1 MVYILNCVSL
11 ISSLQRTAFIL
22 LGVPRPFAI
31 LLSSVSAS
39 LISEE
44 AKFLSRERNEKSKI
58 GEKYGN
64 DNNDYSNSDIL
75 TAGEII
81 SDVSKWLI
89 YDFLVESTTR
99 ESHPLLNAAQYFS
112 FGSIAGTISFF
123 IKEPPRERKKVDKEK
138 ERTYVENTLKASL
151 EGGVLFLIFEFT
163 LKLLNEIIPDQYNKE
178 FFLSQIIDSLE
189 DGQ

>member
-22 LGVPRPFAI
+22 LGVPRPFTI

-64 DNNDYSNSDIL
+64 DSNDYSNSDIL

-81 SDVSKWLI
+81 STCRS
-89 YDFLVESTTR
+89 
-99 ESHPLLNAAQYFS
+99 
-112 FGSIAGTISFF
+112 G
-123 IKEPPRERKKVDKEK
+123 
-138 ERTYVENTLKASL
+138 
-151 EGGVLFLIFEFT
+151 
-163 LKLLNEIIPDQYNKE
+163 
-178 FFLSQIIDSLE
+178 
-189 DGQ
+189 